1 MKKILII
8 LISVIFF
15 QNNLLA
21 EDYETQDFSKFNQWL
36 LENNYSQYLR
46 GEGGKF
52 DICTLYKKNS
62 DAWLNEEC
70 GNYPEGKMRL
80 MNNLKIETYGG
91 RWAIPSKKDPK
102 NRDTL
107 IYYNYK
113 NLFSHF
119 NGDSNTY
126 QFGRY
131 EAKPSSKIY
140 KLNNNAKENK
150 FVQKEMQKKAILSY
164 LYFQD
169 DQILIDELTPKDR
182 FGDFVKN
189 ETKLRS
195 NSVGKSMVSVVLGH
209 AICEG
214 YIESLDSKIN
224 DWPMLKNTL
233 YDNQKI
239 IDFLNMNVGDYKYI
253 NDGGPVKDYSYDV
266 DTKSIHATINSFFR
280 NSEKAKPKYNYTQFL
295 PNVIFNYVKFKSG
308 NDFQNLLDKAFQK
321 AGIENSVYFN
331 KLKDSVVHGNAHN
344 MFFASRY
351 DYLRIAKSI
360 IDDYQNDTC
369 LGKYYKEI
377 YKQRIEKKNKGT
389 KHEDPPFS
397 PGKSYGGYFHM
408 DYAGLKD
415 KVIFGMSGYGG
426 NTVIMDMENSR
437 IVVLNSIHWS
447 NKKYKYNVK
456 KLLIEPFKKPK

>member
-140 KLNNNAKENK
+140 KFNNNAKENK

-169 DQILIDELTPKDR
+169 NQILIDELTPKDR

-266 DTKSIHATINSFFR
+266 DTKSIHATINSFFK

-331 KLKDSVVHGNAHN
+331 KLKDPTEHGNAHN

>member
-140 KLNNNAKENK
+140 KFNNNAKENK

-331 KLKDSVVHGNAHN
+331 KLKDSVEHGNAHN

-360 IDDYQNDTC
+360 IEDYQNDTC

-426 NTVIMDMENSR
+426 NTLIMDMENSR

-456 KLLIEPFKKPK
+456 KLLIEPFK

>member
-140 KLNNNAKENK
+140 KFNNNAKENK

-331 KLKDSVVHGNAHN
+331 KLKDSVEHGNAHN

-456 KLLIEPFKKPK
+456 KLLIEPFK

>member
-131 EAKPSSKIY
+131 EAKTSSKIY
-140 KLNNNAKENK
+140 KFNNNAKENK

-266 DTKSIHATINSFFR
+266 DTKSIHATINSFSF
-280 NSEKAKPKYNYTQFL
+280 NFEKAKPKYNYTQFL

-331 KLKDSVVHGNAHN
+331 KLKDPVEHGNAHN

-360 IDDYQNDTC
+360 IEDYQNDTC

-426 NTVIMDMENSR
+426 NTLIMDMENSR

-456 KLLIEPFKKPK
+456 KLLIEPFK

>member
-140 KLNNNAKENK
+140 KFNNNAKENK

-331 KLKDSVVHGNAHN
+331 KLKDPTEHGNAHN

-360 IDDYQNDTC
+360 IEDYQNDTC

-426 NTVIMDMENSR
+426 NTLIMDMENSR

-456 KLLIEPFKKPK
+456 KLLTEPFK

>member
-140 KLNNNAKENK
+140 KFNNNAKENK

-209 AICEG
+209 AICDG

-224 DWPMLKNTL
+224 DWPILQNTL
-233 YDNQKI
+233 YENQKI
-239 IDFLNMNVGDYKYI
+239 IDLINMNAGDYKYI
-253 NDGGPVKDYSYDV
+253 NDGGVVKDYSYDV
-266 DTKSIHATINSFFR
+266 DTRSISATMNKFFR
-280 NSEKAKPKYNYTQFL
+280 NTEKAKPKYNYTQL
-295 PNVIFNYVKFKSG
+295 VPNIIFNYVRHKSG
-308 NDFQNLLDKAFQK
+308 DNFQNLIDKSFQK

-331 KLKDSVVHGNAHN
+331 KLRDPAEHGNAHN

-360 IDDYQNDTC
+360 MDDYKNDTC
-369 LGKYYKEI
+369 VGKYYKEI
-377 YKQRIEKKNKGT
+377 HKRKIAKKNKGK

-397 PGKSYGGYFHM
+397 PGTSYGGLFHM

-456 KLLIEPFKKPK
+456 KLLIEPFK

>member
-140 KLNNNAKENK
+140 RFNINAKENK

-164 LYFQD
+164 LYFQN

-331 KLKDSVVHGNAHN
+331 KLKDPTEHGNAHN

-360 IDDYQNDTC
+360 IEDYQNDTC

-456 KLLIEPFKKPK
+456 KLLIEPFK

>member
-140 KLNNNAKENK
+140 NFNTNAKENK
-150 FVQKEMQKKAILSY
+150 FVQKEIKKKAILSY

-169 DQILIDELTPKDR
+169 NQILIDELTPQDR

-195 NSVGKSMVSVVLGH
+195 NSVGKSMVSVVVGH

-331 KLKDSVVHGNAHN
+331 KLKDPVEHGNAHN

-456 KLLIEPFKKPK
+456 KLLIEPFK

>member
-8 LISVIFF
+8 LLSIILF

-80 MNNLKIETYGG
+80 MNNLKIKTYGG

-140 KLNNNAKENK
+140 KFNNNAKENK

-164 LYFQD
+164 LYFQED
-169 DQILIDELTPKDR
+169 KILIDELTPKDR

-331 KLKDSVVHGNAHN
+331 KLKDPVEHGNAHN

-456 KLLIEPFKKPK
+456 KLLIEPFK

>member
-8 LISVIFF
+8 ILSIILF

-80 MNNLKIETYGG
+80 MNNLKIKTYGG

-131 EAKPSSKIY
+131 EAKPSSKVY
-140 KLNNNAKENK
+140 RFNTNAKENK

-164 LYFQD
+164 LYFQED
-169 DQILIDELTPKDR
+169 KILIDELTPKDR

-224 DWPMLKNTL
+224 DWPILKNTL

-266 DTKSIHATINSFFR
+266 DTKSIHATINSFFK

-331 KLKDSVVHGNAHN
+331 KLKDPVEHGNAHN

-360 IDDYQNDTC
+360 IDDYQNNTC

-456 KLLIEPFKKPK
+456 KLLIEPFK

>member
-140 KLNNNAKENK
+140 KFNNNAKENK

-169 DQILIDELTPKDR
+169 NQILIDELTPKDR

>member
-80 MNNLKIETYGG
+80 MNDLKIETYGG

-253 NDGGPVKDYSYDV
+253 NDGGPVKDYSHDV

-331 KLKDSVVHGNAHN
+331 KLKDPTEHGNAHN

-360 IDDYQNDTC
+360 IEDYQNDTC

-426 NTVIMDMENSR
+426 NTLIMDMENSR

-456 KLLIEPFKKPK
+456 KLLIEPFK

>member
-1 MKKILII
+1 MKKIFLIII
-8 LISVIFF
+8 LIFSL

-36 LENNYSQYLR
+36 LENGYLQYLK

-140 KLNNNAKENK
+140 NFNTNAKENK
-150 FVQKEMQKKAILSY
+150 FVQKEIKKKAILSY

-169 DQILIDELTPKDR
+169 NQILIDELTPQDR

-195 NSVGKSMVSVVLGH
+195 NSVGKSMVSVVVGH

-331 KLKDSVVHGNAHN
+331 KLKDPVEHGNAHN

-426 NTVIMDMENSR
+426 NTLIMDMENSR

-456 KLLIEPFKKPK
+456 KLLIEPFK

>member
-119 NGDSNTY
+119 NGDSNSY

-140 KLNNNAKENK
+140 KFNNNAKENK

-195 NSVGKSMVSVVLGH
+195 NSVGKSMVSVVVGH

-266 DTKSIHATINSFFR
+266 DTKSIHATINSFFK

-331 KLKDSVVHGNAHN
+331 KLKDPVEHGNAHN

-456 KLLIEPFKKPK
+456 KLLIEPFK

>member
-1 MKKILII
+1 MKNFLII

-52 DICTLYKKNS
+52 DICTLHKKNS

-140 KLNNNAKENK
+140 KFNNNAKENK

-331 KLKDSVVHGNAHN
+331 KLKDPTEHGNAHN

-360 IDDYQNDTC
+360 IEDYQNDTC

-426 NTVIMDMENSR
+426 NTLIMDMENSR

-456 KLLIEPFKKPK
+456 KLLIEPFN

>member
-140 KLNNNAKENK
+140 KFNNNAKENK

-195 NSVGKSMVSVVLGH
+195 NSVGKSMVSVVVGH

-331 KLKDSVVHGNAHN
+331 KLKDPTEHGNAHN

-360 IDDYQNDTC
+360 IEDYQNDTC

-456 KLLIEPFKKPK
+456 KLLIEPFK

>member
-140 KLNNNAKENK
+140 NFNTNAKENK
-150 FVQKEMQKKAILSY
+150 FVQKEIKKKAILSY

-169 DQILIDELTPKDR
+169 NQILIDELTPQDR

-195 NSVGKSMVSVVLGH
+195 NSVGKSMVSVVVGH

-331 KLKDSVVHGNAHN
+331 KLKDPTEHGNAHN

-360 IDDYQNDTC
+360 IEDYQNDTC

-426 NTVIMDMENSR
+426 NTLIMDMENSR

-456 KLLIEPFKKPK
+456 KLLIEPFK

>member
-126 QFGRY
+126 QFGKY

-140 KLNNNAKENK
+140 KFNNNAKENK

-253 NDGGPVKDYSYDV
+253 NDGGPIKDYSYDV
-266 DTKSIHATINSFFR
+266 DTKSIHATINSFFK

-331 KLKDSVVHGNAHN
+331 KLKDPVEHGNAHN

-456 KLLIEPFKKPK
+456 KLLIEPFN

>member
-1 MKKILII
+1 
-8 LISVIFF
+8 
-15 QNNLLA
+15 
-21 EDYETQDFSKFNQWL
+21 
-36 LENNYSQYLR
+36 
-46 GEGGKF
+46 
-52 DICTLYKKNS
+52 
-62 DAWLNEEC
+62 
-70 GNYPEGKMRL
+70 P
-80 MNNLKIETYGG
+80 
-91 RWAIPSKKDPK
+91 
-102 NRDTL
+102 
-107 IYYNYK
+107 
-113 NLFSHF
+113 
-119 NGDSNTY
+119 NTY

-140 KLNNNAKENK
+140 NFNTNAKENK
-150 FVQKEMQKKAILSY
+150 FVQKEIKKKAILSY

-169 DQILIDELTPKDR
+169 NQILIDELTPQDR

-195 NSVGKSMVSVVLGH
+195 NSVGKSMVSVVVGH

-266 DTKSIHATINSFFR
+266 DTKSIHATINSFFK

-331 KLKDSVVHGNAHN
+331 KLKDPVEHGNAHN

-426 NTVIMDMENSR
+426 NTVIMDMKNSR

-456 KLLIEPFKKPK
+456 KLLIEPFK

>member
-62 DAWLNEEC
+62 DDWLNEEC

-140 KLNNNAKENK
+140 KFNNNAKENK

-195 NSVGKSMVSVVLGH
+195 NSVGKSMVSVVVGH

-331 KLKDSVVHGNAHN
+331 KLKDPVEHGNAHN

-456 KLLIEPFKKPK
+456 KLLIEPFK

>member
-140 KLNNNAKENK
+140 KLNINAKENK

-164 LYFQD
+164 LYFQN

-331 KLKDSVVHGNAHN
+331 KLKDPAEHGNAHN

-426 NTVIMDMENSR
+426 NTLIMDMENSR

-456 KLLIEPFKKPK
+456 KLLIEPFK

>member
-140 KLNNNAKENK
+140 KFNNNAKENK

-214 YIESLDSKIN
+214 YIESLDSKIH

-331 KLKDSVVHGNAHN
+331 KLKDPTEHGNAHN

-426 NTVIMDMENSR
+426 NTLIMDMENSR

-456 KLLIEPFKKPK
+456 KLLIEPFK

>member
-140 KLNNNAKENK
+140 KFNNNAKENK

-169 DQILIDELTPKDR
+169 DQILIDELTPEDR

-331 KLKDSVVHGNAHN
+331 KLKDPTEHGNAHN

-360 IDDYQNDTC
+360 IEDYQNDTC

-426 NTVIMDMENSR
+426 NTLIMDMENSR

-456 KLLIEPFKKPK
+456 KLLIEPFK

>member
-131 EAKPSSKIY
+131 EAKPSSKVY
-140 KLNNNAKENK
+140 RFNTNAKENK

-195 NSVGKSMVSVVLGH
+195 NSVGKSMVSVVVGH

-331 KLKDSVVHGNAHN
+331 KLKDPVEHGNAHN

-426 NTVIMDMENSR
+426 NTLIMDMENSR

-456 KLLIEPFKKPK
+456 KLLIEPFK

>member
-8 LISVIFF
+8 LLSIILF

-140 KLNNNAKENK
+140 KFNNNAKENK

-195 NSVGKSMVSVVLGH
+195 NSVGKSMVSVVVGH

-331 KLKDSVVHGNAHN
+331 KLKDPTEHGNAHN

-360 IDDYQNDTC
+360 IDDYQNNTC

-456 KLLIEPFKKPK
+456 KLLIEPFKEG

>member
-140 KLNNNAKENK
+140 KFNNNAKENK

-195 NSVGKSMVSVVLGH
+195 NSVGKSMVSVVVGH

-266 DTKSIHATINSFFR
+266 DTKSIHTTVNSFFR

-331 KLKDSVVHGNAHN
+331 KLKDPTEHGNAHN

-360 IDDYQNDTC
+360 IEDYQNDTC

-408 DYAGLKD
+408 DYAGLKG

-426 NTVIMDMENSR
+426 NTLIMDMENSR

-456 KLLIEPFKKPK
+456 KLLIEPFK

>member
-266 DTKSIHATINSFFR
+266 DTKSIHATINSFFK

-331 KLKDSVVHGNAHN
+331 KLKDPVEHGNAHN

-426 NTVIMDMENSR
+426 NTLIMDMENSR

-456 KLLIEPFKKPK
+456 KLLIEPFK

>member
-140 KLNNNAKENK
+140 KFNNNAKENK

-266 DTKSIHATINSFFR
+266 DTKSIHATINSFFK

-331 KLKDSVVHGNAHN
+331 KLKDPVEHGNAHN

-456 KLLIEPFKKPK
+456 KLLIEPFK

>member
-140 KLNNNAKENK
+140 KFNNNAKENK

-331 KLKDSVVHGNAHN
+331 KLKDPTEHGNAHN

-360 IDDYQNDTC
+360 IEDYQNDTC

-426 NTVIMDMENSR
+426 NTLIMDMENSR
-437 IVVLNSIHWS
+437 IVVLNSIPWS

-456 KLLIEPFKKPK
+456 KLLIEPFK

>member
-331 KLKDSVVHGNAHN
+331 KLKDPTEHGNAHN

-456 KLLIEPFKKPK
+456 KLLIEPFK

>member
-140 KLNNNAKENK
+140 KFNNNAKENK

-195 NSVGKSMVSVVLGH
+195 NSVGKSMVSVVVGH

-331 KLKDSVVHGNAHN
+331 KLKDPVEHGNAHN

-360 IDDYQNDTC
+360 IEDYQNDTC

-426 NTVIMDMENSR
+426 NTLIMDMENSR

-456 KLLIEPFKKPK
+456 KLLIEPFK

>member
-140 KLNNNAKENK
+140 KFNNNAKENK

-169 DQILIDELTPKDR
+169 NQILIDELTPKDR

-331 KLKDSVVHGNAHN
+331 KLKDPTEHGNAHN

-360 IDDYQNDTC
+360 IEDYQNDTC

-426 NTVIMDMENSR
+426 NTLIMDMENSR

-456 KLLIEPFKKPK
+456 KLLIEPFK

>member
-140 KLNNNAKENK
+140 KFNNNAKENK

-195 NSVGKSMVSVVLGH
+195 NSVGKSMVSVVVGH

-266 DTKSIHATINSFFR
+266 DTKSIHATINSFFK

-331 KLKDSVVHGNAHN
+331 KLKDPVEHGNAHN

-456 KLLIEPFKKPK
+456 KLLIEPFK

>member
-140 KLNNNAKENK
+140 KFNNNAKENK

-164 LYFQD
+164 LYFQED
-169 DQILIDELTPKDR
+169 KILIDELTPKDR

-195 NSVGKSMVSVVLGH
+195 NSVGKSMVSVVVGH

-224 DWPMLKNTL
+224 DWPILKNTL

-253 NDGGPVKDYSYDV
+253 NDGGPVKDYSHDV

-331 KLKDSVVHGNAHN
+331 KLKDPTEHGNAHN

-360 IDDYQNDTC
+360 IDDYQNNTC

-426 NTVIMDMENSR
+426 NTLIMDMENSR

-456 KLLIEPFKKPK
+456 KLLIEPFK

>member
-140 KLNNNAKENK
+140 KFNNNAKENK

-331 KLKDSVVHGNAHN
+331 KLKDPTEHGNAHN

-360 IDDYQNDTC
+360 IEDYQNDTC

-426 NTVIMDMENSR
+426 NTLIMDMENSR

-456 KLLIEPFKKPK
+456 KLLIEPFK

>member
-119 NGDSNTY
+119 NGDRNTY
-126 QFGRY
+126 QFDRY

-140 KLNNNAKENK
+140 KFNTNVKENK

-331 KLKDSVVHGNAHN
+331 KLKDPVEHGNAHN

-426 NTVIMDMENSR
+426 NTLIMDMENSR

-456 KLLIEPFKKPK
+456 KLLIEPFK

>member
-360 IDDYQNDTC
+360 IEDYQNDTC